1 MMPQGV
7 SAIEARISAIERQFA
22 PVPVPPSTPATT
34 SSRATTGAS
43 FDELF
48 ANATSS
54 AATSATFGTGAHAA
68 HAAHFNT
75 PKTMGTAG
83 APADLAV
90 YGNGTVPTDRLT
102 PISQGHQLWGPAAEA
117 FTAMEAAARRDG
129 INIRVTDSYRTLH
142 AQHDLAERK
151 GIYGKGGLAA
161 VPGTSNHGWGRAL
174 DIDTSGGT
182 VEWLRANGNRFGF
195 FEDVPGEPW
204 HWTYRPA

>member
-1 MMPQGV
+1 MPQGV

-22 PVPVPPSTPATT
+22 PVPVPSSTLTPT
-34 SSRATTGAS
+34 SSRATAGAS
-43 FDELF
+43 FDDLL
-48 ANATSS
+48 ADATSS
-54 AATSATFGTGAHAA
+54 AASRSTFGAGASAA
-68 HAAHFNT
+68 YGANFHT
-75 PKTMGTAG
+75 TKTMGTAG
-83 APADLAV
+83 APADLAI

-102 PISQGHQLWGPAAEA
+102 PISQGHKLWGPAAEA

-161 VPGTSNHGWGRAL
+161 VPGTSNHGWGRAV
-174 DIDTSGGT
+174 DIDTAGGT